1 MQMAL
6 RKMAEI
12 GQINSTSISKL
23 EACDEESGSAMLIRI
38 NEALSLM
45 LFIERKHRKNDMCF
59 VPALSNYYTGD
70 LTVSAVKSACQEVVV
85 VAQGLSDLNALL
97 ECEFKNLKNAV
108 MTMVAQIERMLVKC
122 NYCRIVDH
130 MAIERF
136 LQKLE

>member
-1 MQMAL
+1 MQVAL
-6 RKMAEI
+6 RKLAEI

-23 EACDEESGSAMLIRI
+23 EACDEESSSAMLTRV

-45 LFIERKHRKNDMCF
+45 LFIERKHRQNDMCF
-59 VPALSNYYTGD
+59 VPALSNYYTDD
-70 LTVSAVKSACQEVVV
+70 LTMSAVKSACQKV
-85 VAQGLSDLNALL
+85 VATTQELSDLNVLL
-97 ECEFKNLKNAV
+97 ESEFKNLKSAV

-122 NYCRIVDH
+122 NYCRVVDH

>member
-1 MQMAL
+1 MQVAL
-6 RKMAEI
+6 RKLAEI

-23 EACDEESGSAMLIRI
+23 EACDEESSSAMLTRVS
-38 NEALSLM
+38 EALSLM
-45 LFIERKHRKNDMCF
+45 LFIERKHRQNDMCF

-70 LTVSAVKSACQEVVV
+70 LTMNAVKSACQKV
-85 VAQGLSDLNALL
+85 VATTQELSGLNALL
-97 ECEFKNLKNAV
+97 ESEFKNLKSAV

-122 NYCRIVDH
+122 NYCRVVDH